1 LLLVKYQIVKQ
12 YIFCRILRYRQN
24 KRPFIDDKSMILIE

>member
-12 YIFCRILRYRQN
+12 HIFCRILRYRQN